1 MGKNDTH
8 IYIENIEGVNN
19 WLLMSEKALY
29 GATKHGVFLAASAI
43 RDATLSNIAS
53 APFKSDNLSK
63 GVKYYFDNRNNAGS
77 VDILGTNAY
86 YESYRLRFFEGGTKI
101 RTPKKETRDGRNRTK
116 PYGQLNAYWFF
127 KNAIMSTQG
136 RAYEIV
142 KNTIHQKI
150 AELNNG

>member
-1 MGKNDTH
+1 MSKNDTH
-8 IYIENIEGVNN
+8 ITITGIEGVSN

-29 GATKHGVFLAASAI
+29 GATKHGVFLAAKSI
-43 RDATLSNIAS
+43 YETTLGNISS

-63 GVKYYFDNRNNAGS
+63 GVKFYFDNVNNAGT

-86 YESYRLRFFEGGTKI
+86 KESWHLRFFEVGTKT
-101 RTPKKETRDGRNRTK
+101 RVPKKKTKDGRDRKK
-116 PYGQLNAYWFF
+116 PYGHITGSWFF
-127 KNAIMSTQG
+127 KNAIMSSES

-142 KNTIHQKI
+142 KNTINQKI